1 METFKKSGEI
11 YPMKFSRFFRWP
23 LLLMFVFLGQQP
35 ALAHCDRE
43 NGPVAMAAKEAL
55 KAGNFDRILIWVG
68 EEQEQ
73 ELREKFQQSLQV
85 FNTGGN
91 AAELAEKYF
100 METAV
105 RLHRAAEGMPFEGLK
120 PASPNPPDIKAAE
133 KALETGN
140 FEPVKELLCRAL
152 EKESMKWFEKARASA
167 ENKEE
172 SIAAGREWVDHYVKY
187 IVYIH
192 KLYQTIH
199 AGPPHGVDSH

>member
-1 METFKKSGEI
+1 MALI
-11 YPMKFSRFFRWP
+11 
-23 LLLMFVFLGQQP
+23 LLFLFLWTP
-35 ALAHCDRE
+35 DALAHCDRE

-55 KAGNFDRILIWVG
+55 KTGNLDKILIWVG
-68 EEQEQ
+68 GEQEQ
-73 ELREKFQQSLQV
+73 ELREKFRQSLEV
-85 FNTGGN
+85 YKNGGIS
-91 AAELAEKYF
+91 AELAEKYF

-120 PASPNPPDIKAAE
+120 PASANPPDVEAAE

-140 FEPVKELLCRAL
+140 FEPVKELLCSAL
-152 EKESMKWFEKARASA
+152 EAESLKWFEKTRASV

-172 SIAAGREWVDHYVKY
+172 SIAAGREWVDNYVKY

-192 KLYQTIH
+192 KLYQTIQ

>member
-1 METFKKSGEI
+1 MRTTTKAGKSNLSTL
-11 YPMKFSRFFRWP
+11 KTFSRMSFFLLF
-23 LLLMFVFLGQQP
+23 LLLSGP
-35 ALAHCDRE
+35 HALAHCDRE

-55 KAGNFDRILIWVG
+55 KTGNLDQILIWVG

-73 ELREKFQQSLQV
+73 ELREKFQHSLEV
-85 FNTGGN
+85 YKNGGN
-91 AAELAEKYF
+91 SAELAEKYF

-120 PASPNPPDIKAAE
+120 QASPNPPDIEAAE

-140 FEPVKELLCRAL
+140 FEPVKELLCSAL
-152 EKESMKWFEKARASA
+152 EEESLKWLEKARTSA

-172 SIAAGREWVDHYVKY
+172 SIAAGREWVDNYVKY

-192 KLYQTIH
+192 KLYKTIQ
-199 AGPPHGVDSH
+199 AGPPHGVDAH

>member
-1 METFKKSGEI
+1 MRTIKKVRENDLLKLKI
-11 YPMKFSRFFRWP
+11 FFRMCII
-23 LLLMFVFLGQQP
+23 LLLLLLWSP
-35 ALAHCDRE
+35 NALAHCDRE

-55 KAGNFDRILIWVG
+55 KTGNIDKILIWVG

-73 ELREKFQQSLQV
+73 ELREKFQQSLEV
-85 FNTGGN
+85 YSKGGN
-91 AAELAEKYF
+91 SAELAQKYF

-120 PASPNPPDIKAAE
+120 PASPNPPDIEAAE

-140 FEPVKELLCRAL
+140 FQPVKELLCSAL
-152 EKESMKWFEKARASA
+152 EKESTKWFEKARASA
-167 ENKEE
+167 KNKEE
-172 SIAAGREWVDHYVKY
+172 SIAAGRDWVDNYVKY

-192 KLYQTIH
+192 KLYQTIQ

>member
-1 METFKKSGEI
+1 MFKI
-11 YPMKFSRFFRWP
+11 NIMKTMKKEGTGSFIRLSLILMF
-23 LLLMFVFLGQQP
+23 LLLWSQN

-43 NGPVAMAAKEAL
+43 NGPVAMAAREAL
-55 KAGNFDRILIWVG
+55 KTGEPEKILIWVG

-85 FNTGGN
+85 YRNGGN
-91 AAELAEKYF
+91 SAELAEKYF

-105 RLHRAAEGMPFEGLK
+105 RLHRAAEGMPYEGLK
-120 PASPNPPDIKAAE
+120 PASANPPDIEAAE

-140 FEPVKELLCRAL
+140 FEPVKQLLCSAL
-152 EKESMKWFEKARASA
+152 EEESLKWLEKTRTSA

-172 SIAAGREWVDHYVKY
+172 NIAAGREWVDNYVKY

-192 KLYQTIH
+192 KLYQTIQ
-199 AGPPHGVDSH
+199 AGPPHGVDAH